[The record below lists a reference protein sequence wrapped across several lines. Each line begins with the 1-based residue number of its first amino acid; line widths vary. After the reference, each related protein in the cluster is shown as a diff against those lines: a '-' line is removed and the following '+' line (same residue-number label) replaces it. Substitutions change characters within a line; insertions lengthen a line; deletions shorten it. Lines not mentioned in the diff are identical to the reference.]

1 MSTFVEEC
9 QGESIQNENVSS
21 PQEQQNQST
30 MQGEDNVEL
39 VDSQPSTNAHEPPST
54 PIRTRKTSS
63 ISEQKTPSRQTR
75 LSARKRNSHLLESE
89 EQEVEGKVKIVR
101 VEDE

>member
-1 MSTFVEEC
+1 MFTFVEEC
-9 QGESIQNENVSS
+9 QGESIQNENASS
-21 PQEQQNQST
+21 QQEQQNQST
-30 MQGEDNVEL
+30 MQGEDTVEL
-39 VDSQPSTNAHEPPST
+39 VDSQPSTNPHEPPST

-89 EQEVEGKVKIVR
+89 EQEMEGNVKIVR